1 MEKSNIFVLKKFK
14 VFLRRKKKERKN
26 NRKKWAEEMNLCL
39 LFPVLF
45 VRMNVLLRRMR
56 PFYF

>member
-1 MEKSNIFVLKKFK
+1 MLLK
-14 VFLRRKKKERKN
+14 VFVRRKKKERKN